1 MMYFGNRKP
10 RGFHHTFM
18 FVDERK
24 ELLRRLERQLAADE
38 VFGAA
43 EEKRETAGKR
53 LTPDSEEACRKLGKG
68 SFRQAKSRPSAP
80 LTASFGIMLLA
91 VALLV
96 IFLCILMNF

>member
-24 ELLRRLERQLAADE
+24 ELLQRLERQIAAGTE
-38 VFGAA
+38 SESAPEAA
-43 EEKRETAGKR
+43 GRT
-53 LTPDSEEACRKLGKG
+53 LGKG
-68 SFRQAKSRPSAP
+68 SFRQGRGRTPLP
-80 LTASFGIMLLA
+80 LTASFGIMVVA
-91 VALLV
+91 VALLI